1 MSFVFPPESSATESA
16 EPQNPWGGR
25 VASILAEALNV
36 APDQI
41 GMVLSTG
48 KFEVSSELGEG
59 ARRRKADALRVV
71 LELAA
76 LEEIPLNLPANKP
89 DVPDRGWLDLFLH
102 LSSFAGSALE
112 QEIWARIL
120 VLELAEPR
128 TISRRALQFLHLMD
142 HWELEAFVEY
152 CAFAFSFESGW
163 RFMFEG
169 DLVRREIWSYG
180 READLSHHW
189 IDVGLLSHE
198 TSTLA
203 PHRIA
208 GLPLLYRSKCWEVK
222 LSDVVELG
230 VVDPIRYRK
239 FTALGQQIASALAT
253 KTFNGYARNVI
264 KVLQGQHD
272 HVLFTSMEDRGA

>member
-1 MSFVFPPESSATESA
+1 VSFVFPPESRATERA

-25 VASILAEALNV
+25 VASILGEALNV

-41 GMVLSTG
+41 GMVLGTN
-48 KFEVSSELGEG
+48 KFEASSELGEG
-59 ARRRKADALRVV
+59 AKRRRADSLSAV

-89 DVPDRGWLDLFLH
+89 DVPDRGWLELFLH
-102 LSSFAGSALE
+102 LSGFAGSALE
-112 QEIWARIL
+112 REIWARIL

-128 TISRRALQFLHLMD
+128 TISRRALQFVHLMD

-198 TSTLA
+198 TASLA

-222 LSDVVELG
+222 LLDDAELG
-230 VVDPIRYRK
+230 AVDPIRYRK
-239 FTALGQQIASALAT
+239 FTALGQQIASAVAA

-272 HVLFTSMEDRGA
+272 HVLFSSLEDKGA